1 MHAGRAGAIF
11 WLTIIAAGAVGSCVA
26 NSFTHYAPD
35 NEWGGATGAFV
46 LAVIVSAVVGAFA
59 AVFHGAGILALRRI
73 RPETVA
79 ADRAVSNVLSAV
91 LVFAISVFGIWSL
104 KAEQLDA
111 MWPWPM
117 LAVGSMLP
125 FVITLF
131 VVPAVSR
138 FYRER
143 GGEADMKPS
152 P

>member
-46 LAVIVSAVVGAFA
+46 LAVIVSA
-59 AVFHGAGILALRRI
+59 
-73 RPETVA
+73 
-79 ADRAVSNVLSAV
+79 
-91 LVFAISVFGIWSL
+91 ISVFGVWSL
-104 KAEQLDA
+104 KPEQLDA